1 MSRKVYVN
9 VTTRLI
15 INADDGV
22 DIDEVIQEMDYHF
35 DSQVDGADIEDTEIV
50 EHEITDSK

>member
-15 INADDGV
+15 IDADDGV
-22 DIDEVIQEMDYHF
+22 DIDEVIQEMDYDF
-35 DSQVDGADIEDTEIV
+35 VSNTKGANVENIEIV